1 MKMKNV
7 YSFLFSFLILFF
19 FVTGASSQE
28 TIGRSPSEEPEVT
41 LGPTGMPGLGGLHGS
56 DGAVV
61 VVDPP
66 KIPDEGEEEI
76 VLGDTGEPGLGGL
89 SGAKAFRLIPPPD
102 ENISSSSEPLGDTG
116 KPGLGGSSGGKI

>member
-7 YSFLFSFLILFF
+7 YPFLLSFLILFF

-28 TIGRSPSEEPEVT
+28 TIGKSPSEEAKVT
-41 LGPTGMPGLGGLHGS
+41 LGPTGMPGLGGSYGS

-61 VVDPP
+61 VIDGPE
-66 KIPDEGEEEI
+66 IRAEGEEEI

-89 SGAKAFRLIPPPD
+89 SGAKALMPIPVSD
-102 ENISSSSEPLGDTG
+102 ESIPESSEPLGDTG
-116 KPGLGGSSGGKI
+116 KPGLGGSSGARI